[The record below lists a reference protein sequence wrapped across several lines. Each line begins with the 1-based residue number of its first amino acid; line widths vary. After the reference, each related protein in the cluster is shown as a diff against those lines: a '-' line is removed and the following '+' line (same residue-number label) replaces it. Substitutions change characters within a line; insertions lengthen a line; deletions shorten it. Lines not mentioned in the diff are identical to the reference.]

1 MKRVLAVSFL
11 AALTWSATAQ
21 TKKKV
26 NTTKKTTVTK
36 TATKTAATQGLM
48 LKNSADSVSYALG
61 YDIGSSIK
69 SMGLD
74 LNLDVMKM
82 ALEDVMKG
90 KDGKFTK
97 EQNVEFIRNAMQNAA
112 EKKNETARKAEEE
125 FLTANKAK
133 AGIQVT
139 SEGVQYEIITD
150 AAGAKPTRDDEVKV
164 HYKGS
169 LLDGKTFDSSYDR
182 GEPIELSLGNVIE
195 GWKIGI
201 PLMSVGAK
209 YRFYIPS
216 KLGYGPNGSGPI
228 PGNSTLIFE
237 VELLEIK
244 KAEGDNVAIED
255 AEQ

>member
-1 MKRVLAVSFL
+1 MKKVLAVSFL
-11 AALTWSATAQ
+11 AALTWSAAAQ

-26 NTTKKTTVTK
+26 NTTKKTTVNRT
-36 TATKTAATQGLM
+36 TTVQGLV
-48 LKNSADSVSYALG
+48 LKNSSDSVSYALG

-74 LNLDVMKM
+74 LNLDVMKK
-82 ALEDVMKG
+82 AIEDVVAG
-90 KDGKFTK
+90 RDGKFTK
-97 EQNVEFIRNAMQNAA
+97 EQNVEFIRNAMMDAA
-112 EKKNETARKAEEE
+112 NKKNEVAQKAEEE
-125 FLTANKAK
+125 FMAKNKVK
-133 AGIQVT
+133 SGMQVT
-139 SEGVQYEIITD
+139 PEGVQYEILTQ
-150 AAGAKPTRDDEVKV
+150 AEGSKPAPDDEVKV

-244 KAEGDNVAIED
+244 KAE
-255 AEQ
+255 AEVTVKDVVQ